1 MKQGRWI
8 TSLVLAA
15 MLATVALPA
24 AQAVAAP
31 RKSAA
36 ATATASPKKKSYAFR
51 QFTGVV
57 SALDASSLTVE
68 KTGKQAKTMV
78 FSRKDGMKTTGELVK
93 DARVTV
99 YWREDGGRPVAHKV
113 VVKEAPLTAT
123 R

>member
-8 TSLVLAA
+8 LSLALAA

-36 ATATASPKKKSYAFR
+36 PAATASPKKKSYAFR

-57 SALDASSLTVE
+57 SSMDAGSLTVE
-68 KTGKQAKTMV
+68 KSGKQAKTMV
-78 FSRKDGMKTTGELVK
+78 FSRHDGMKTTGDLVK
-93 DARVTV
+93 DAKVTV
-99 YWREDGGRPVAHKV
+99 YYREEGGRPVAHKV
-113 VVKEAPLTAT
+113 VVKDSPLAA

>member
-8 TSLVLAA
+8 ASLALAA

-36 ATATASPKKKSYAFR
+36 TAVTASPKKKSYAFR

-57 SALDASSLTVE
+57 SALDAGSLTVE

-78 FSRKDGMKTTGELVK
+78 FSKHENLKTTGELAK

-99 YWREDGGRPVAHKV
+99 YYREEGGRPVAHKV
-113 VVKEAPLTAT
+113 VVKDAPIAA